1 MNEIL
6 LIVVILISLFILR
19 ETIRTIIETRR
30 RYYND
35 EIRHRYYNDYMKRK
49 RKK

>member
-6 LIVVILISLFILR
+6 LVVVILISLFILR

-35 EIRHRYYNDYMKRK
+35 YMKRK
-49 RKK
+49 RNQ

>member
-1 MNEIL
+1 MGNIILGVSIL
-6 LIVVILISLFILR
+6 LAILTFYVSISI
-19 ETIRTIIETRR
+19 IIETRR

-35 EIRHRYYNDYMKRK
+35 YIKRK

>member
-6 LIVVILISLFILR
+6 LVVVILISLFILR

-35 EIRHRYYNDYMKRK
+35 YMKRK
-49 RKK
+49 RDQ

>member
-6 LIVVILISLFILR
+6 LVVVILISLFILR

-35 EIRHRYYNDYMKRK
+35 YIKRK
-49 RKK
+49 RNQ